1 MKRRS
6 PKNLNGFLVNP
17 STDEGLERGWEMK
30 GGESPSGP
38 EKSTGRIL
46 NRNLFL
52 FILDV
57 EVKRSRRY
65 QNFLCLMLF
74 KIKQF
79 PQEGD
84 RESVQACYR
93 KLGDLLMEETRES
106 DIIGLLESDRYVVLL
121 PYADMK
127 AGAHVKSRFED
138 TLKYYDFKSRGID
151 ILIDQV
157 CFPVNGSD
165 TMDLIQRA
173 LRIE

>member
-1 MKRRS
+1 MGNWGGRL
-6 PKNLNGFLVNP
+6 PN
-17 STDEGLERGWEMK
+17 GLEE
-30 GGESPSGP
+30 PF
-38 EKSTGRIL
+38 GRVL
-46 NRNLFL
+46 SRDLFH
-52 FILDV
+52 FVLDI

-79 PQEGD
+79 PQEGG
-84 RESVQACYR
+84 RGTLQACYH

-106 DIIGLLESDRYVVLL
+106 DIIGSLELDRLVVLL
-121 PYADMK
+121 PYADIK

-138 TLKYYDFKSRGID
+138 ALKYYDFKSKGIE
-151 ILIDQV
+151 IVIDQV

-173 LRIE
+173 LRME

>member
-1 MKRRS
+1 MGNWGGK
-6 PKNLNGFLVNP
+6 F
-17 STDEGLERGWEMK
+17 RG
-30 GGESPSGP
+30 GP
-38 EKSTGRIL
+38 EEPFGRIL
-46 NRNLFL
+46 NRDLFH
-52 FILDV
+52 FVLDI

-79 PQEGD
+79 SQESD
-84 RESVQACYR
+84 RGGMQACYR

-106 DIIGLLESDRYVVLL
+106 DIIGSLELDRLVVLL

-138 TLKYYDFKSRGID
+138 ALKYYDFKSKGIE
-151 ILIDQV
+151 IMIDQV

-165 TMDLIQRA
+165 TMDLIKRA

>member
-1 MKRRS
+1 MG
-6 PKNLNGFLVNP
+6 N
-17 STDEGLERGWEMK
+17 W
-30 GGESPSGP
+30 GEKFSGRP
-38 EKSTGRIL
+38 EEHSGRIL
-46 NRNLFL
+46 NRDLFH
-52 FILDV
+52 FVLDI

-79 PQEGD
+79 PQESNRGGL
-84 RESVQACYR
+84 QACYR

-106 DIIGLLESDRYVVLL
+106 DIIGSLEVDRLVVLL

-127 AGAHVKSRFED
+127 AGAQVKSRFQD
-138 TLKYYDFKSRGID
+138 ALKYYDFMSKGIE
-151 ILIDQV
+151 IKIDQV

-173 LRIE
+173 LRME

>member
-1 MKRRS
+1 MGNWGGKF
-6 PKNLNGFLVNP
+6 PG
-17 STDEGLERGWEMK
+17 GLEE
-30 GGESPSGP
+30 PF
-38 EKSTGRIL
+38 GRIL
-46 NRNLFL
+46 NRDLFH
-52 FILDV
+52 FVLDI

-79 PQEGD
+79 PREGD
-84 RESVQACYR
+84 RGGMQACYR

-106 DIIGLLESDRYVVLL
+106 DIIGSLEADRLVVLL

-127 AGAHVKSRFED
+127 TGAHVKSRFED
-138 TLKYYDFKSRGID
+138 ALKYYDFKSKGID
-151 ILIDQV
+151 IKIDQV
-157 CFPVNGSD
+157 CFPANGSD

>member
-1 MKRRS
+1 MG
-6 PKNLNGFLVNP
+6 N
-17 STDEGLERGWEMK
+17 W
-30 GGESPSGP
+30 GGKFSGGP
-38 EKSTGRIL
+38 EEPFGRIL
-46 NRNLFL
+46 NRDLFH
-52 FILDV
+52 FVLDI

-79 PQEGD
+79 SQEGD
-84 RESVQACYR
+84 RGGMQACYR

-106 DIIGLLESDRYVVLL
+106 DVIGSLELDRLVVLL

-138 TLKYYDFKSRGID
+138 ALKYYDFKSKGIE
-151 ILIDQV
+151 IMIDQV
-157 CFPVNGSD
+157 CFPINGTD
-165 TMDLIQRA
+165 TMDLIKRA

>member
-1 MKRRS
+1 MG
-6 PKNLNGFLVNP
+6 NQ
-17 STDEGLERGWEMK
+17 
-30 GGESPSGP
+30 GGKFPGGP
-38 EKSTGRIL
+38 EEPFGRIL
-46 NRNLFL
+46 NRDLFH
-52 FILDV
+52 FVLDI

-74 KIKQF
+74 KIKPF
-79 PQEGD
+79 LQEGD
-84 RESVQACYR
+84 RGGMQACYR

-106 DIIGLLESDRYVVLL
+106 DIIGSLEVDRLAVLL

-138 TLKYYDFKSRGID
+138 ALKYYDFKSKGVEIM
-151 ILIDQV
+151 IDQV

-173 LRIE
+173 SRIE

>member
-1 MKRRS
+1 MG
-6 PKNLNGFLVNP
+6 N
-17 STDEGLERGWEMK
+17 W
-30 GGESPSGP
+30 GGKFPGGP
-38 EKSTGRIL
+38 EEPFGRIL
-46 NRNLFL
+46 NRDLFH
-52 FILDV
+52 FVLDI

-79 PQEGD
+79 SQEGD
-84 RESVQACYR
+84 RGGMQACYR

-106 DIIGLLESDRYVVLL
+106 DVIGSLELDRLVVLL

-127 AGAHVKSRFED
+127 AGAYVKSRFED
-138 TLKYYDFKSRGID
+138 ALKYYDFKSKGIE
-151 ILIDQV
+151 IMIDQV
-157 CFPVNGSD
+157 CFPINGTD